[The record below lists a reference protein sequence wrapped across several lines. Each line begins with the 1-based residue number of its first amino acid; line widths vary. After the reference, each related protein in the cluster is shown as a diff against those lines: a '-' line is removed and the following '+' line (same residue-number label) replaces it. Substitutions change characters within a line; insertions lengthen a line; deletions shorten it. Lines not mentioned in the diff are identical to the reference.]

1 MRFHTFFNL
10 RPLKK
15 TNFCFSV
22 EGGEKL
28 KEVEDEDEGEPE
40 REFVAADEFDESDID
55 DIEDMHEGRGYEKFE
70 HFKLTFQILWRSVQK
85 LAWEQSEIR
94 VFESHCLSD
103 VQDEDDTS
111 SSSSSEEDGDGE
123 VKIGGKRAAAV
134 SKKGK
139 KAKRR
144 PRAAL
149 EREIETEDGSTQR
162 ERITS

>member
-1 MRFHTFFNL
+1 M
-10 RPLKK
+10 
-15 TNFCFSV
+15 

-55 DIEDMHEGRGYEKFE
+55 DIEDMHEGRGFDEIRTL
-70 HFKLTFQILWRSVQK
+70 FKLTFQTVVQK
-85 LAWEQSEIR
+85 LAYENR

-111 SSSSSEEDGDGE
+111 SSSSSSSEEDADGE
-123 VKIGGKRAAAV
+123 VKIGGKRAAAA
-134 SKKGK
+134 SKR
-139 KAKRR
+139 AKRR
-144 PRAAL
+144 PRAPL